1 MIERVIH
8 DWLGDSSTFVR
19 RVGGACTYNLTSR
32 ECCGREYTLDQF
44 PQLIVVSGRY
54 GHENANDHDVCNR
67 RVLLPSL
74 VVVGSSGSPA
84 RAADVPSY
92 FKEIVG
98 TQTASPAEIGTKNI
112 LQLNTTMFELYGD
125 AGQLF
130 KKNILAQHPL
140 ILGLFSGAGGRFILY
155 RPGMAP
161 IEAPQVPIV
170 YQLLKS
176 VGHST
181 MALAEVVVPYLNSPN
196 DLTWR
201 GSLAAYRNRMQS
213 ALDGL
218 DATAM
223 QDDWRP
229 NNRSILQNNIAF
241 MDECLKSNAISADA
255 LQEFAKKQSPLLK
268 KNIAWAA
275 QTQVAHWMDVI
286 GGWKQMLGADWDK
299 TYAASNTIY
308 VARQNNVLFS
318 VLAQFFGPEAINDR
332 LILIETISFT
342 TTPEDM
348 LDSLTR
354 IIADRSVGAAF
365 FGDYHLMDYELMGG
379 DARQAIID
387 EDTKRKISVTL
398 PPQVPFGSHQWPM
411 LITPGPGAKSLAD
424 LP

>member
-1 MIERVIH
+1 MKH
-8 DWLGDSSTFVR
+8 TSTL
-19 RVGGACTYNLTSR
+19 VGGACALLASLAIDGP
-32 ECCGREYTLDQF
+32 C
-44 PQLIVVSGRY
+44 PQTQGA
-54 GHENANDHDVCNR
+54 E
-67 RVLLPSL
+67 LP
-74 VVVGSSGSPA
+74 A
-84 RAADVPSY
+84 Y

-98 TQTASPAEIGTKNI
+98 TSAPSPADIGTKNI

-125 AGQLF
+125 AAQIF
-130 KKNILAQHPL
+130 KKNILAKHPV

-161 IEAPQVPIV
+161 IDAPPVPIV

-176 VGHST
+176 VGHSS

-201 GSLAAYRNRMQS
+201 GSLAAYRSRMQS

-218 DATAM
+218 DATPM

-229 NNRSILQNNIAF
+229 TNRSILQNNIAF
-241 MDECLKSNAISADA
+241 MDECLKNNVISADA

-268 KNIAWAA
+268 KDIAWAA

-299 TYAASNTIY
+299 TYSASNTIY

-332 LILIETISFT
+332 LILIETVSFT
-342 TTPEDM
+342 TTPDDM
-348 LDSLTR
+348 LDLLTR
-354 IIADRSVGAAF
+354 IIADRAVGAAF
-365 FGDYHLMDYELMGG
+365 FGNYHLMGYELMGG

-387 EDTKRKISVTL
+387 EDTKRKITVTL
-398 PPQVPFGSHQWPM
+398 PPQVPFGSHQWPA
-411 LITPGPGAKSLAD
+411 LITPGPGAKTLAD

>member
-1 MIERVIH
+1 MTTVAI
-8 DWLGDSSTFVR
+8 TR
-19 RVGGACTYNLTSR
+19 RGA
-32 ECCGREYTLDQF
+32 G
-44 PQLIVVSGRY
+44 
-54 GHENANDHDVCNR
+54 A
-67 RVLLPSL
+67 LLAGL
-74 VVVGSSGSPA
+74 AVAARGMPA
-84 RAADVPSY
+84 HADDVPAY
-92 FKEIVG
+92 FKEILG
-98 TQTASPAEIGTKNI
+98 AQTATPAEIGTRNV

-125 AGQLF
+125 AAQVF
-130 KKNILAQHPL
+130 KKNILARHPV

-161 IEAPQVPIV
+161 LDAPQVPIA

-181 MALAEVVVPYLNSPN
+181 MALAEVVVPYLDSPG

-201 GSLAAYRNRMQS
+201 ASLAAYRNRMQS

-218 DATAM
+218 DATALS
-223 QDDWRP
+223 DDWRP
-229 NNRSILQNNIAF
+229 TSRSILQNNIAF
-241 MDECLKSNAISADA
+241 MDQCLKSNAISADA
-255 LQEFAKKQSPLLK
+255 LTAFAKTQGPLLK

-275 QTQVAHWMDVI
+275 QTQVGHWMSVI
-286 GGWKQMLGADWDK
+286 AGWKQMLGADWDK

-318 VLAQFFGPEAINDR
+318 VLAQFFAPEAINDR
-332 LILIETISFT
+332 LLLIETISFT
-342 TTPEDM
+342 TTPDDM
-348 LDSLTR
+348 LESLTR

-379 DARQAIID
+379 DARQAIVA
-387 EDTKRKISVTL
+387 EDAKRSIPVNL
-398 PPQVPFGSHQWPM
+398 PPQVPFGSHQWPT

>member
-1 MIERVIH
+1 MVGRKRPKKIERHVATHLALIASPAK
-8 DWLGDSSTFVR
+8 LQPSYRETSMRTVATTI
-19 RVGGACTYNLTSR
+19 GGAC
-32 ECCGREYTLDQF
+32 
-44 PQLIVVSGRY
+44 
-54 GHENANDHDVCNR
+54 
-67 RVLLPSL
+67 VLLSL
-74 VVVGSSGSPA
+74 LVAAGFGEPA
-84 RAADVPSY
+84 HAADVPSY
-92 FKEIVG
+92 FDEILG
-98 TQTASPAEIGTKNI
+98 TQTASAAEIGTKNV

-130 KKNILAQHPL
+130 KKNILANHPV

-161 IEAPQVPIV
+161 LDAPPVPIV

-176 VGHST
+176 VAHST
-181 MALAEVVVPYLNSPN
+181 MAFAEVVIPYLKSPD

-201 GSLAAYRNRMQS
+201 GSLSAYRDRMQS

-229 NNRSILQNNIAF
+229 NSRSILQNNIAF
-241 MDECLKSNAISADA
+241 MDECLKNNTISADA
-255 LQEFAKKQSPLLK
+255 LQEFAKKQAPLLK

-286 GGWKQMLGADWDK
+286 GGWKQMLGAGWDK
-299 TYAASNTIY
+299 AYAASNTIY
-308 VARQNNVLFS
+308 VARQNNILFS

-332 LILIETISFT
+332 LILIETVSFT

-348 LDSLTR
+348 LDALTR

-387 EDTKRKISVTL
+387 EDAKRKITVTL
-398 PPQVPFGSHQWPM
+398 PPQVPFGSHQWPT

>member
-1 MIERVIH
+1 M
-8 DWLGDSSTFVR
+8 T
-19 RVGGACTYNLTSR
+19 TSA
-32 ECCGREYTLDQF
+32 G
-44 PQLIVVSGRY
+44 S
-54 GHENANDHDVCNR
+54 A
-67 RVLLPSL
+67 RVLLTS
-74 VVVGSSGSPA
+74 VAIVWCGTQAQGAEVPA
-84 RAADVPSY
+84 YLKP
-92 FKEIVG
+92 IVG
-98 TQTASPAEIGTKNI
+98 TQTASPAEVGTKNI
-112 LQLNTTMFELYGD
+112 LQLNASMFELYD
-125 AGQLF
+125 ASGTIFQRNF
-130 KKNILAQHPL
+130 LAQHPL

-161 IEAPQVPIV
+161 IDAPPVPIV

-196 DLTWR
+196 DLSWR
-201 GSLAAYRNRMQS
+201 GSLAAYRNRMPS

-218 DATAM
+218 DATPM
-223 QDDWRP
+223 RDDWRA

-241 MDECLKSNAISADA
+241 MDECLKTNVISADA

-268 KNIAWAA
+268 KDITWAA
-275 QTQVAHWMDVI
+275 HTRVAHWMEVI

-332 LILIETISFT
+332 LILIETVSFT
-342 TTPEDM
+342 TTPDDM

-354 IIADRSVGAAF
+354 IIADRAVGVAF
-365 FGDYHLMDYELMGG
+365 FGNYHLMDYELMGG

-387 EDTKRKISVTL
+387 QDAKREIPVTL
-398 PPQVPFGSHQWPM
+398 PPQVPFGSHQWPT